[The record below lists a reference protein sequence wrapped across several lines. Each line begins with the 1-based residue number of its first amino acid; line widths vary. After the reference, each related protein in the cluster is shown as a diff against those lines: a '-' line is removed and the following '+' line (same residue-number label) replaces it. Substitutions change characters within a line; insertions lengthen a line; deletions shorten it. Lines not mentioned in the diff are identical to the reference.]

1 MDGELKSRAMDRLS
15 PEQQTE
21 VLHLAA
27 RLQAED
33 ADHMSPEQLAAI
45 AAEAGIEERFVH
57 EALAQISA
65 AKTKTPETR
74 PAADKALDHP
84 FQRAA
89 MLLFLAQIWAGFA
102 AVNADL
108 YMTGIKGY
116 PLIVTGLLSLLFG
129 FRSKNVPNGLRRG
142 LRWILMTAAFSLALA
157 GLFHSAFI
165 GFPLNAY
172 WIRWACAGIAVQ
184 TASLLLGRIMGR
196 VAKSPRSLDRK
207 PLLSAKR

>member
-1 MDGELKSRAMDRLS
+1 MDGELQSRGIERLN

-21 VLHLAA
+21 VLRLAA

-45 AAEAGIEERFVH
+45 AAEAGIDERFVH
-57 EALAQISA
+57 EALARISA
-65 AKTKTPETR
+65 AKVEVPEART
-74 PAADKALDHP
+74 AAEEVADGP

-89 MLLFLAQIWAGFA
+89 MLFFIAQIWAGFV

-108 YMTGIKGY
+108 FMIGVKGY

-129 FRSKNVPNGLRRG
+129 LRSKDVPNGLRRG
-142 LRWILMTAAFSLALA
+142 FRWILLTAAFSLAIA

-172 WIRWACAGIAVQ
+172 WIRWACAGIGVQAV
-184 TASLLLGRIMGR
+184 SFLLGRFIGQGER
-196 VAKSPRSLDRK
+196 ASRRSDRK
-207 PLLSAKR
+207 PQLSAKR